1 MKVTSWNLLHGAR
14 IPPKDDEPNPKQLLL
29 DGFAHFSKDFKPD
42 VMGLQEVDCNQVRS
56 GKVNQVEVIAEFLG
70 AKYWAF
76 APSLIGTPGG
86 QWRKLQSGEPN
97 LYTSLD
103 SKVSDLPTSYGIAML
118 SKIPVVK
125 WHVLALRRVVHGNW
139 ILIPAKRGVKFMYL
153 KDEPRAVIA
162 AELENGYTVANTHL
176 SFAPGGNVY
185 QLIKSKAWLKS
196 LPGKHILMGDL
207 NLPWGL
213 GAKLTRWNSL
223 SIAKTYPSWKAALQI
238 DYLLSDSLTASDVR
252 AITPT
257 PQIISDHLPLS
268 IEIL

>member
-14 IPPKDDEPNPKQLLL
+14 IPPKDDELNPKQLLL

-56 GKVNQVEVIAEFLG
+56 GNVNQVEVIADFLG

-76 APSLIGTPGG
+76 APSLMGTPGG

-97 LYTSLD
+97 LYTSFD

-118 SKIPVVK
+118 SKIPVIK
-125 WHVLALRRVVHGNW
+125 WHVLALRRVVRGKW

-185 QLIKSKAWLKS
+185 QLIKSKSWLKR
-196 LPGKHILMGDL
+196 LPGKHLFMGDL

-213 GAKLTRWNSL
+213 GATLTSWN
-223 SIAKTYPSWKAALQI
+223 
-238 DYLLSDSLTASDVR
+238 
-252 AITPT
+252 
-257 PQIISDHLPLS
+257 
-268 IEIL
+268 

>member
-29 DGFAHFSKDFKPD
+29 DGFAHFSRDLKPD
-42 VMGLQEVDCNQVRS
+42 VMGLQEVDCNQIRS
-56 GKVNQVEVIAEFLG
+56 GNVNQVEVIAEFLG

-76 APSLIGTPGG
+76 APSLMGTPGG
-86 QWRKLQSGEPN
+86 EWRKLQPSERN
-97 LYTSLD
+97 LYTSFD
-103 SKVSDLPTSYGIAML
+103 SNVGDLPTSYGIAML

-139 ILIPAKRGVKFMYL
+139 ILIPAKRGLKFIYL
-153 KDEPRAVIA
+153 KDEPRAAIA
-162 AELENGYTVANTHL
+162 AELENGYTIANTHL
-176 SFAPGGNVY
+176 SFAPGGNIY
-185 QLIKSKAWLKS
+185 QLLKSKAWLKS

-213 GAKLTRWNSL
+213 GASLTRWNSL
-223 SIAKTYPSWKAALQI
+223 STAKTYPSWKVALQI
-238 DYLLSDSLTASDVR
+238 DYLLSDSLTKITVR
-252 AITPT
+252 DIAPT
-257 PQIISDHLPLS
+257 LQIISDHLPLS

>member
-42 VMGLQEVDCNQVRS
+42 VIGLQEVDCSQVRS
-56 GKVNQVEVIAEFLG
+56 GNVNQVEVIAEFLG
-70 AKYWAF
+70 AKFWAF
-76 APSLIGTPGG
+76 APSLMGTPGG
-86 QWRKLQSGEPN
+86 EWRNLEPGEQN

-103 SKVSDLPTSYGIAML
+103 SKIGNLPTSYGIAML
-118 SKIPVVK
+118 SKIPVIK
-125 WHVLALRRVVHGNW
+125 WHVLALKRVVRGKW
-139 ILIPAKRGVKFMYL
+139 ILIPAKRGLKFMYL

-162 AELENGYTVANTHL
+162 AELENGYTIANTHL
-176 SFAPGGNVY
+176 SFAPGGNIY
-185 QLIKSKAWLKS
+185 QLLKSKAWLKS

-223 SIAKTYPSWKAALQI
+223 SIAKTYPSWKVALQI
-238 DYLLSDSLTASDVR
+238 DYLLSDSLTKKVVR
-252 AITPT
+252 DITPT
-257 PQIISDHLPLS
+257 SQIISDHLPLS